1 MTDLVGQP
9 GELRLTLSIKR
20 KSTGKVE
27 TYEVVGHSD
36 PEKLKEIVKE
46 QSDGGHAQHGG

>member
-27 TYEVVGHSD
+27 TYEVVGHS
-36 PEKLKEIVKE
+36 EKLEEILKE